1 MAPRPMC
8 TPRTDGDA
16 EAPELSTLADPKG
29 NEVDIAVTVGREEL
43 SQLPP
48 RGKLPNPA
56 TTIPD
61 RRRLRST
68 RPPLSSCDRRPA
80 RPAADRPQP
89 DGTAT
94 PNVNAERQRR
104 GRSDPHRTGM
114 SAAGAQS

>member
-1 MAPRPMC
+1 MAPRPNC

-29 NEVDIAVTVGREEL
+29 NEVDIAVTVGRDEL

-61 RRRLRST
+61 RRPAALDATPALFLRSAS
-68 RPPLSSCDRRPA
+68 RSPGCRPA
-80 RPAADRPQP
+80 TECQCRTTAPRPIGPA
-89 DGTAT
+89 
-94 PNVNAERQRR
+94 PN
-104 GRSDPHRTGM
+104 GM
-114 SAAGAQS
+114 YVACAHPR